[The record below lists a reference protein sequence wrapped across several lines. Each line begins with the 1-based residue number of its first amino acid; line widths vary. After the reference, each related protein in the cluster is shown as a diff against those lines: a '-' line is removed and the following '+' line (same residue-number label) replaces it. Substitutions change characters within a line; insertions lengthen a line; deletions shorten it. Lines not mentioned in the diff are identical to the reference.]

1 MELLEAQMELFW
13 LGHAAFKIKTY
24 SGRVIYL
31 DPYNIPKDSEKADII
46 VSSHSHGDHFDSDSI
61 KKLMKDDTILLGPAS
76 IASDLKKFNGKGLN
90 IGETFDYKDLSI
102 ELVPAYTIKKSTHP
116 KGNKWAGTIVKSGDK
131 SIYHAGDCERIPEM
145 KELAK
150 RNITVALLPCG
161 GTYTMDFEEATD
173 AAVDIQPEIV
183 VPMHNWGKD
192 LSQFKKIMEKKD
204 PKIKVEILE
213 KNSLKV

>member
-1 MELLEAQMELFW
+1 VELLEAQMELFW

-46 VSSHSHGDHFDSDSI
+46 ISSHNHGDHFDSDSI

-76 IASDLKKFNGKGLN
+76 IAGDLKKFNGKGLN
-90 IGETFDYKDLSI
+90 IGESFDYKDLSI